1 MKKIRTLSII
11 GLIAVSSVFLL
22 GFKDYYYRI
31 NKSFDIF
38 GAAFRELNSH
48 YVEEIDPEEVVERA
62 ISGMVE
68 DLDPYTYFLDKA
80 DEKDF
85 DNLTDGS
92 YVGVGISVG
101 VIDSSLTVTGI
112 REGYSAHKKGL
123 RIGDR
128 IYKIDSSLVLNQDG
142 DYLSQFT
149 EGAPG
154 SFLNMKVIRG
164 ARGDTLD
171 FLLMREKIDV
181 NTVTYSGFVSD
192 SIAYIKLERFG
203 QKSAY
208 EVKSAL
214 NKMKDQ
220 GMKALILDLRN
231 DPGGVL
237 QAAVDISSLFLPSGT
252 LVVAARGRD
261 PSNDREYVTKGDPA
275 FPDLPIV
282 ALINEY
288 SASASEAVAGAL
300 QDLDRAVIAGQNSF
314 GKGLVQSI
322 YPLPHDRAIKIT
334 TAKYYTPLGRCVQ
347 KEDYFDSEKDEDA
360 EPREF
365 ATASGRVLYEADG
378 IAPDTTFPEEE
389 RSEIVAEL
397 IYSGA
402 IFKYVSLVTAD
413 MDSIPS
419 DFKVSDRDFQQFV
432 DAIQSGEVKFDSYL
446 EEKSTELA
454 EISKDSI
461 TSGKIYDLVEF
472 LKKDKI
478 EKIKNTRKE
487 IKEVLT
493 SEFLL
498 RFSAGDYYTEH
509 ELKSDGFVIK
519 AIDLINSGKY
529 REILRVESKSELD
542 E

>member
-1 MKKIRTLSII
+1 MKKIKTLSII
-11 GLIAVSSVFLL
+11 GLVAVASVFLL

-80 DEKDF
+80 EEKDF

-101 VIDSSLTVTGI
+101 VIDSTLTVTDI
-112 REGYSAHKKGL
+112 REGYSADKKGL
-123 RIGDR
+123 RVGDK
-128 IYKIDSSLVLNQDG
+128 IYKIDSNVVFDRDG

-154 SFLNMKVIRG
+154 SFFNMKVIRG
-164 ARGDTLD
+164 GRKDTLD

-192 SIAYIKLERFG
+192 SVAYLKLERFG

-214 NKMKDQ
+214 NEMKEQ

-237 QAAVDISSLFLPSGT
+237 RAAVDICSLFLPSGT

-261 PSNDREYVTKGDPA
+261 PSNDREYITKGDPS

-288 SASASEAVAGAL
+288 SASASEAVAGAM

-347 KEDYFDSEKDEDA
+347 KEDYFDSEVNENA
-360 EPREF
+360 EPLEF
-365 ATASGRVLYEADG
+365 VTASGRILYEADG
-378 IAPDTTFPEEE
+378 IAPDTAFAEEK

-397 IYSGA
+397 IFSGA
-402 IFKYVSLVTAD
+402 IFNYVSRTTAD
-413 MDSIPS
+413 LDSIAS
-419 DFKVSDRDFQQFV
+419 DFEVTDEDFENFV
-432 DAIQSGEVKFDSYL
+432 DAVRTGKVQFSSYL
-446 EEKSTELA
+446 EEKASELA
-454 EISKDSI
+454 AVSEDSV
-461 TSGKIYDLVEF
+461 TSGKVFELAEF

-478 EKIKNTRKE
+478 EKIKNNKKE
-487 IKEVLT
+487 VKEVLVR
-493 SEFLL
+493 EILK
-498 RFSAGDYYTEH
+498 RFATRDYYNEH
-509 ELKSDGFVIK
+509 ALKSDDFVIK

-529 REILRVESKSELD
+529 REILRVESKSEFD